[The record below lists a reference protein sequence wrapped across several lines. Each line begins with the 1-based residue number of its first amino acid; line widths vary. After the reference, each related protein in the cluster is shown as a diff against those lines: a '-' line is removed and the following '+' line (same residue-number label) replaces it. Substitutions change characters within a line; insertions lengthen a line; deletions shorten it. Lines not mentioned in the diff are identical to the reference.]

1 MEVNKIIEI
10 NKSLPSNVI
19 LSKKIFFL
27 SIVLKPTGLTLI
39 LSFTKTEKW
48 LTKTWTGAA
57 CLD

>member
-1 MEVNKIIEI
+1 MVFFQQQ
-10 NKSLPSNVI
+10 
-19 LSKKIFFL
+19 KKFFL

-48 LTKTWTGAA
+48 LTKTWMGAA